1 MKILQCVYSGLGG
14 NSAVAFSLVD
24 GAKQSKR
31 KVEFHFLFGGK
42 EKLLQSH
49 KIDCSKNDI
58 SFKYFKR
65 NVFFSLLKQ
74 ISNETRLVI

>member
-24 GAKQSKR
+24 GAKQLKK

-49 KIDCSKNDI
+49 KIDCIKNDI

-65 NVFFSLLKQ
+65 NFFFFIIEVS
-74 ISNETRLVI
+74 